1 MLIFVRATFTKAT
14 YADLSE
20 TPPPDTGIYTR
31 KTSKRV
37 YSIRFICKFVSAN
50 YCKPMLLSKE
60 IAVELN
66 LTGCRLKQFIA
77 SKLRQMDVP
86 LTPEQFMLIDLL
98 WNQGEMTQQQLAD
111 QMQKD
116 KNSVTKLVDAIERK
130 GFVVRQQNPHDR
142 RANTLVLTEKAN
154 QLKPGAKQKG
164 ISILD
169 EILDGISEDELRG
182 FLATLNKLNRN
193 MTVEGQE

>member
-1 MLIFVRATFTKAT
+1 
-14 YADLSE
+14 
-20 TPPPDTGIYTR
+20 
-31 KTSKRV
+31 
-37 YSIRFICKFVSAN
+37 
-50 YCKPMLLSKE
+50 MLLSKE

-66 LTGCRLKQFIA
+66 LTGCKLKQFLA
-77 SKLRQMDVP
+77 AKLRQMDVP

-98 WNQGEMTQQQLAD
+98 WNHGEMSQQQLAD

-130 GFVVRQQNPHDR
+130 GFVVRQQNLNDR
-142 RANTLVLTEKAN
+142 RSNTLVLTEKAN

-169 EILDGISEDELRG
+169 QMLEGIEEEELRA
-182 FLATLNKLNRN
+182 FLTTLRKLNSN
-193 MTVEGQE
+193 MTVAEDQD

>member
-1 MLIFVRATFTKAT
+1 
-14 YADLSE
+14 
-20 TPPPDTGIYTR
+20 
-31 KTSKRV
+31 
-37 YSIRFICKFVSAN
+37 
-50 YCKPMLLSKE
+50 MLLSKE

-66 LTGCRLKQFIA
+66 LTGCKLKQFLA
-77 SKLRQMDVP
+77 TKLRQMDVP

-98 WNQGEMTQQQLAD
+98 WNHGEMSQQQLAD

-130 GFVVRQQNPHDR
+130 GFVVRQQNLNDR
-142 RANTLVLTEKAN
+142 RSNTLVLTEKAN

-169 EILDGISEDELRG
+169 QILEGIDEEELRAFLTTLRKLNNNMTISENQD
-182 FLATLNKLNRN
+182 
-193 MTVEGQE
+193 

>member
-1 MLIFVRATFTKAT
+1 
-14 YADLSE
+14 
-20 TPPPDTGIYTR
+20 
-31 KTSKRV
+31 
-37 YSIRFICKFVSAN
+37 
-50 YCKPMLLSKE
+50 MLLSKE

-66 LTGCRLKQFIA
+66 LTGCKLKQFLA
-77 SKLRQMDVP
+77 AKLRQMDVP

-98 WNQGEMTQQQLAD
+98 WNHGEMSQQQLAN

-130 GFVVRQQNPHDR
+130 GFVVRQQNLNDR
-142 RANTLVLTEKAN
+142 RSNTLVLTEKAN

-169 EILDGISEDELRG
+169 QILEGIEEEELRA
-182 FLATLNKLNRN
+182 FLTTLRKLNSN
-193 MTVEGQE
+193 MTVTEDQC